1 MPVLFS
7 SLPETL
13 SMNAEVAQALN
24 DVAAIDTVHISGKST
39 PWLPFAPIND
49 KIHLK
54 YFRINPVTGEVVL
67 LMKAAK
73 GEGAHIHRHTGTV
86 MVYTLSGRWK
96 YDQHG
101 WIAEAGDF
109 VFEPSESSH
118 SFTNLSDDD
127 NGTAL
132 VVSTGELHFL
142 DEQGNVTHV
151 ETWRTALNRYQ
162 AYCKRHGLPE
172 VDLIGCQGS
181 R

>member
-1 MPVLFS
+1 
-7 SLPETL
+7 
-13 SMNAEVAQALN
+13 MNAEATLALN
-24 DVAAIDTVHISGKST
+24 DVSAIDTVHIAGNAT
-39 PWLPFAPIND
+39 PWIPFAPIND
-49 KIHLK
+49 KILLK
-54 YFRINPVTGEVVL
+54 YFKINPVTGEVVL

-96 YDQHG
+96 YDQHD
-101 WIAEAGDF
+101 WIAQAGDF

-127 NGTAL
+127 NGMAL

-142 DEQGNVTHV
+142 DEDGKVTFV
-151 ETWRTALNRYQ
+151 ETWRTALSRYQ
-162 AYCKRHGLPE
+162 DYCQANELPE
-172 VDLIGCQGS
+172 IDLIGCQGG

>member
-1 MPVLFS
+1 
-7 SLPETL
+7 
-13 SMNAEVAQALN
+13 MNTEAIQALN
-24 DVAAIDTVHISGKST
+24 DVSAIDTVHISGKST

-54 YFRINPVTGEVVL
+54 YFKINPVTGEVVL

-96 YDQHG
+96 YDQHD
-101 WIAEAGDF
+101 WVAEAGDF

-142 DEQGNVTHV
+142 DEDGKVTHV
-151 ETWRTALNRYQ
+151 ETWRTALNRYRE
-162 AYCKRHGLPE
+162 YCNANQVPE
-172 VDLIGCQGS
+172 IDLIGCQGS